1 MSSLPFP
8 ICYANFVSE
17 LVLTSCPQ
25 IIMCSESWWLVF
37 CAPRAAFSLQ
47 FAEPLQ
53 LWGCWSPPQWSFS
66 EDAARAA
73 LMRMLLVECPYPSP
87 PHPGCSTRYF
97 RCWDRLLFGMC
108 WRKSVGWRFYLKK
121 ILAHVVAYII
131 RDFVVPYSYMC
142 NAHNLYELIAL
153 CMLLVCLQIL
163 LIVLFLQQNS
173 YLKTC
178 WFSLDVPR
186 CGSTLRQWGF
196 YPHRQYRHPRSHG
209 WPLCRRV
216 CAYRATGKTHPWSKL
231 QPPWISAC
239 IGTVDKNRDHFF
251 QKKNKLD
258 FQFPVIHFWR
268 LKEILLNV
276 FS

>member
-1 MSSLPFP
+1 
-8 ICYANFVSE
+8 
-17 LVLTSCPQ
+17 
-25 IIMCSESWWLVF
+25 MCSEAWWLFF

-73 LMRMLLVECPYPSP
+73 LMMMLLVECPYPSP
-87 PHPGCSTRYF
+87 PHPGCSARYF

-108 WRKSVGWRFYLKK
+108 WRRSVGWRFYPKK

-131 RDFVVPYSYMC
+131 RYFVVAYSYMC

-153 CMLLVCLQIL
+153 LTLLVCLQIL

-186 CGSTLRQWGF
+186 CGSTLHQWGF
-196 YPHRQYRHPRSHG
+196 CPHGQYRHPRSHG
-209 WPLCRRV
+209 WPLCRSV
-216 CAYRATGKTHPWSKL
+216 CALQSHWQNTSLVKTATSLNFCLHRHCQQEQGWLLS
-231 QPPWISAC
+231 
-239 IGTVDKNRDHFF
+239 
-251 QKKNKLD
+251 KKNKLG
-258 FQFPVIHFWR
+258 FQFPVIRFWR
-268 LKEILLNV
+268 LKEILLNM